1 MTFTDQLLYAL
12 EALAPYAL
20 RWLVGSIFVIQV
32 YGLVL
37 LFTRTQII
45 EELTNRAIDGSIWW
59 DAIFA
64 PFWIG
69 GLLIAA
75 FFYPVIIYKNSG
87 RERKRL
93 SRTLSP
99 AR

>member
-1 MTFTDQLLYAL
+1 MNYLPVILCVLKWWLIASFVVL
-12 EALAPYAL
+12 EC
-20 RWLVGSIFVIQV
+20 
-32 YGLVL
+32 YGVLL
-37 LFTRTQII
+37 LFTKYGVA
-45 EELTNRAIDGSIWW
+45 EELNNRATDGTIWF
-59 DAIFA
+59 DVAFS
-64 PFWIG
+64 PLWIG

-75 FFYPVIIYKNSG
+75 FFYPVIFYANSG